1 MAQWERTHLPMQEM
15 QKMWVWSLDCE
26 DPLEEEMATHSSIF
40 AWEIPWTE
48 EPGRLQSMGSQR
60 DWVTEHEEFVWFV
73 FSPLQEGFDLQV
85 ASAFIDNYPPDHIT
99 SSLAINE
106 WLNFSIWTK
115 KTNCLCIFNFKDLW
129 PSFLTS
135 ELVVSFWELTQKYA
149 LELSEWNDGWKQI
162 VQIEEFKT
170 VQSFLF
176 ITYPCTFKAP
186 PPMCSYC
193 QNLQI
198 SWTSISCQHGQTLPS
213 PGEPGNSS
221 CCFGTLCPTCQG
233 WVALPLSWPLLCTS
247 MWRLTHV
254 ELGFHTLLRTHL

>member
-1 MAQWERTHLPMQEM
+1 
-15 QKMWVWSLDCE
+15 
-26 DPLEEEMATHSSIF
+26 
-40 AWEIPWTE
+40 
-48 EPGRLQSMGSQR
+48 MGSQR
-60 DWVTEHEEFVWFV
+60 DWVTRARGVCVISV
-73 FSPLQEGFDLQV
+73 FSSLQEGFDLQV

-149 LELSEWNDGWKQI
+149 LELSERNDGWKQI

-221 CCFGTLCPTCQG
+221 CCFGMGLIPGSVRSPAEGNGNSLQYSCLENPMGRGAWWATVRGVARVWHDLVTKPTTPIP
-233 WVALPLSWPLLCTS
+233 PL
-247 MWRLTHV
+247 
-254 ELGFHTLLRTHL
+254 

>member
-1 MAQWERTHLPMQEM
+1 MNRGAWQ
-15 QKMWVWSLDCE
+15 
-26 DPLEEEMATHSSIF
+26 ATVHGVAKGLS
-40 AWEIPWTE
+40 
-48 EPGRLQSMGSQR
+48 
-60 DWVTEHEEFVWFV
+60 DWARGLCVISV
-73 FSPLQEGFDLQV
+73 FSPLQEGFDLQA
-85 ASAFIDNYPPDHIT
+85 ASAFTDNYPPDHIT

-106 WLNFSIWTK
+106 WLNFSIWTE
-115 KTNCLCIFNFKDLW
+115 KTNCLCIFHFKDLR

-170 VQSFLF
+170 VQSSLF

-186 PPMCSYC
+186 PPVCSYC

-198 SWTSISCQHGQTLPS
+198 SWTPISCQHGQALPP

-221 CCFGTLCPTCQG
+221 CCFGTLVPPAKGEWHSLFLGHSCAPPCGG
-233 WVALPLSWPLLCTS
+233 W
-247 MWRLTHV
+247 LT
-254 ELGFHTLLRTHL
+254 